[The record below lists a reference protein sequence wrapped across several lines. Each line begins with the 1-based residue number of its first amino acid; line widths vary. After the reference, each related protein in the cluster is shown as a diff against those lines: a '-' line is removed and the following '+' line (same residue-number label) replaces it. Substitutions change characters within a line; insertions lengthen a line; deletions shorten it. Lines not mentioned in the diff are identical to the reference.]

1 MSETEKLLIALMGI
15 KETCEILGA
24 ETIEIENEM
33 EDGTIET
40 IDCIEVIE
48 NFIVDY
54 VNKCQKSKNRKN
66 TMEQVPS

>member
-1 MSETEKLLIALMGI
+1 MSETEKLLMALMGI
-15 KETCEILGA
+15 KETCEFLGA

-33 EDGTIET
+33 KDGTIET

-54 VNKCQKSKNRKN
+54 VNKCQKSKKEKN

>member
-1 MSETEKLLIALMGI
+1 MSKEERLLMALVGI
-15 KETCEILGA
+15 KETCVFLGA

-33 EDGTIET
+33 EDGTIEK

-54 VNKCQKSKNRKN
+54 VNNCQKSKKEKN